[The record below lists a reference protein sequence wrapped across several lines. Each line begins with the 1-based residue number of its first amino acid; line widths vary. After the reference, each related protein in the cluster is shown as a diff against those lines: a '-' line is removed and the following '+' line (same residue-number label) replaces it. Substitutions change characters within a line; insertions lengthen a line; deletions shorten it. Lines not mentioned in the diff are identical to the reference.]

1 MLVNFIPI
9 DFLFQINR
17 TRRCQVAF
25 NRTKPQTLQGFVK
38 EEIGARELKKVEIKL
53 GPRNFSFW
61 SVETNTWQIREG
73 SYQILIG
80 SSSENILLQANINLE
95 QALEVR

>member
-1 MLVNFIPI
+1 M
-9 DFLFQINR
+9 
-17 TRRCQVAF
+17 
-25 NRTKPQTLQGFVK
+25 QGFVK
-38 EEIGARELKKVEIKL
+38 EEIGANELKKVEIKL

-61 SVETNTWQIREG
+61 SVKTNTWQIREG